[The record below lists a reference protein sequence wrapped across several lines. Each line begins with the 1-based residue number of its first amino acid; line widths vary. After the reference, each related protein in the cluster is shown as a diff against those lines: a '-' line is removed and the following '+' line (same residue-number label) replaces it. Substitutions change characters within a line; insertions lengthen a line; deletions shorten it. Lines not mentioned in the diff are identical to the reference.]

1 MEFLTLFLIFG
12 ISGVL
17 IGILQSTKK
26 DDEISGRAA
35 ISAKKL
41 ASKVEG
47 QWRTLFGGTVR
58 GRKSFQAWVT
68 GPGARLFPGEFIDW
82 LASLSGPEAE
92 NFSLKLADYSHG
104 LGLNLSELMDDSLD
118 RQPIMRQVFVE
129 AIVVYSQAY
138 RRAKQ
143 ARQQVERTKNSA
155 SEGGLKSPEIKSNH
169 RANGS
174 ASEASTPASA
184 A

>member
-17 IGILQSTKK
+17 IGILR
-26 DDEISGRAA
+26 SGNKTDQVSGITT

-47 QWRTLFGGTVR
+47 SWRTLFGGTGR
-58 GRKSFQAWVT
+58 GRRSFQAWAT
-68 GPGARLFPGEFIDW
+68 GTGSRLFPNEFVDW
-82 LASLSGPEAE
+82 LASLSGPAADA
-92 NFSLKLADYSHG
+92 FSVRLADYAHG
-104 LGLNLSELMDDSLD
+104 LGFSLSELMDDSLD

-143 ARQQVERTKNSA
+143 ARQQVEGTKNKA
-155 SEGGLKSPEIKSNH
+155 SEGGLKPPEKNADHHVS
-169 RANGS
+169 GS

>member
-17 IGILQSTKK
+17 IGILQSGKK
-26 DDEISGRAA
+26 TDDYSGGTA

-47 QWRTLFGGTVR
+47 RWRTLFGGGGR
-58 GRKSFQAWVT
+58 GRRSFQAWAT
-68 GPGARLFPGEFIDW
+68 GPGSRLFPNEFTDW
-82 LASLSGPEAE
+82 LAGLSEPSADS
-92 NFSLKLADYSHG
+92 FSVKLADYAHG
-104 LGLNLSELMDDSLD
+104 LGFNLSELMDDSLD

-143 ARQQVERTKNSA
+143 ARQQVEGTKNKS
-155 SEGGLKSPEIKSNH
+155 SEGGLTPPEKKADH
-169 RANGS
+169 RAGGS
-174 ASEASTPASA
+174 APEASNPASA
-184 A
+184 V

>member
-17 IGILQSTKK
+17 IGILQSGRRDKK
-26 DDEISGRAA
+26 VSGGTT

-47 QWRTLFGGTVR
+47 RWRNLFGSTPR
-58 GRKSFQAWVT
+58 GRISFQEWAT
-68 GPGARLFPGEFIDW
+68 GPGSVLFPDEFTDW
-82 LASLSGPEAE
+82 LAGLSQSTADA
-92 NFSLKLADYSHG
+92 FTLKLADYAHG
-104 LGLNLSELMDDSLD
+104 LGFNLTELMDESLD
-118 RQPIMRQVFVE
+118 RQPILRQVFVE

-138 RRAKQ
+138 RKAKQ
-143 ARQQVERTKNSA
+143 ARQQVEGSKNTA
-155 SEGGLKSPEIKSNH
+155 SENALKSLEKKANQ
-169 RANGS
+169 RASGS

>member
-12 ISGVL
+12 ISGIL

-26 DDEISGRAA
+26 TGDYSGRTPL
-35 ISAKKL
+35 SAKKL

-58 GRKSFQAWVT
+58 GRRSFQAWAT
-68 GPGARLFPGEFIDW
+68 GPGAKLFPNEFTDW
-82 LASLSGPEAE
+82 LASISEPEAE
-92 NFSLKLADYSHG
+92 AFSLKLADYAHG

-143 ARQQVERTKNSA
+143 ARQQVERNRNSA
-155 SEGGLKSPEIKSNH
+155 SEGGVKSPETKSNH